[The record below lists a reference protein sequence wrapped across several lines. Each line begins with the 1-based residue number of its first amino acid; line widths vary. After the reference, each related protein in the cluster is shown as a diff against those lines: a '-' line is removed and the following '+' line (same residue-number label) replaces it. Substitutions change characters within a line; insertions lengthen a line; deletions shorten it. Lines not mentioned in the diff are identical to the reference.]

1 MSGRNG
7 TIASILVMAA
17 LSAGGANVAGASG
30 AAEPDWKRALGVRS
44 EAMNK
49 QYGLGDYAPSWR
61 HALEVRSE
69 TLNRGPD
76 N

>member
-1 MSGRNG
+1 MCDDRTPRSRSHCGHGYCDKHGN
-7 TIASILVMAA
+7 
-17 LSAGGANVAGASG
+17 GASG
-30 AAEPDWKRALGVRS
+30 AAGPDWKRALGVRS
-44 EAMNK
+44 EAINK